1 MSDVADDR
9 LFDAFFHKRKKATI
23 SGDLLWELTDSNRRP
38 AACKA
43 AALNQLS

>member
-1 MSDVADDR
+1 MWAQ
-9 LFDAFFHKRKKATI
+9 KKATKP
-23 SGDLLWELTDSNRRP
+23 GDLFYFLWELTDSNRRP